1 MVDKHIYLSHFL
13 SNDTPTYGK
22 RDKFE
27 INKNS
32 SIESGDTAN
41 SFSLNLSTNHMGTHI
56 DLPNHFYKNG
66 QSLNDFKASYWFYD
80 NVGFINLPKKNGEL
94 IIVDDLLCFEN
105 SLDSKMEILI
115 IKTGFEQYR
124 KTDVYWEEN
133 PGIDPSVANYLI
145 EKYPNIRTIGFDFIS
160 LTSFKHRSVG
170 KQAHL
175 SFLNP
180 EKPITVIEDM
190 HLEKLDSC
198 PSKIN
203 VFPLLVKNID
213 SAPVN
218 VIAIN

>member
-1 MVDKHIYLSHFL
+1 MNALIGGKKVPYNLLGKLKKSSHSNSKDTDFSDKLEGDGYLFIPNAIDVSEIKTAR
-13 SNDTPTYGK
+13 NDIFKKLNEIDELEDPYNEGIFSGK
-22 RDKFE
+22 SIRDKIHSDRGVFWE
-27 INKNS
+27 SVSSGESLRSITNGKNLEA
-32 SIESGDTAN
+32 I
-41 SFSLNLSTNHMGTHI
+41 FSKI
-56 DLPNHFYKNG
+56 
-66 QSLNDFKASYWFYD
+66 FKEPA
-80 NVGFINLPKKNGEL
+80 
-94 IIVDDLLCFEN
+94 
-105 SLDSKMEILI
+105 
-115 IKTGFEQYR
+115 
-124 KTDVYWEEN
+124 
-133 PGIDPSVANYLI
+133 
-145 EKYPNIRTIGFDFIS
+145 IGFDFIS

>member
-1 MVDKHIYLSHFL
+1 M
-13 SNDTPTYGK
+13 
-22 RDKFE
+22 
-27 INKNS
+27 
-32 SIESGDTAN
+32 
-41 SFSLNLSTNHMGTHI
+41 
-56 DLPNHFYKNG
+56 
-66 QSLNDFKASYWFYD
+66 YW
-80 NVGFINLPKKNGEL
+80 
-94 IIVDDLLCFEN
+94 
-105 SLDSKMEILI
+105 
-115 IKTGFEQYR
+115 Q
-124 KTDVYWEEN
+124 EN
-133 PGIDPSVANYLI
+133 PGIEPSVANYLI

>member
-27 INKNS
+27 IHKNS

-80 NVGFINLPKKNGEL
+80 NVGFINLPKKHGEL

-124 KTDVYWEEN
+124 KTDVYWQEN

-190 HLEKLDSC
+190 HLEKLDFC